1 MIPSRRRRSAPACA
15 GRAEHGGRTGPL
27 AGRRILVANRGEIA
41 CRVLRAI
48 RDEGGLGIAIYSDA
62 DRSAPHVRLADEAH
76 RIGPPPVAES
86 YLDADRILAACRR
99 SRAEMVHPGYGF
111 FSERADFAEAVED
124 AGLIWIGPPPGAIR
138 TMGDK
143 IAARSAVAGS
153 GIPLVPG
160 SEALPAD
167 PAAALAAAA
176 SLGYP
181 VLVKAAFGGGG
192 KGMRLCANDRD
203 VLSALELARREAERA
218 FGDSTIYLEKAI
230 PNPRHIEIQIL
241 ADRSGKVIHL
251 GERECS
257 IQRRHQKLLE
267 ECPSPAPF
275 PGLREKMG
283 AAAVEIIRKIG
294 YEGAGT
300 IEFLVDSHG
309 AFYFLEMNTRLQ
321 VEHPVTE
328 MVTGIDIVHRQ
339 LRIAAEEPLDLDQDR
354 IKWQGHAI
362 ECRIN
367 AEDPEQGFVPSGG
380 RIVALRLPEGPGVR
394 NDVGVDAGIEI
405 TPHYDPL
412 LGKLIVWGENREEAA
427 ARCLRA
433 LHEYRIAGVKT
444 NLPFHRWLLA
454 NPRFLR
460 GETDTGFLESEYR
473 RDELYGEWEETTA
486 VVAAALA
493 AYRSSGRTPPGG
505 GRARS
510 AWKDAGRPGMGGVE

>member
-1 MIPSRRRRSAPACA
+1 VIPQPPSGIGTRT
-15 GRAEHGGRTGPL
+15 GRPGPL
-27 AGRRILVANRGEIA
+27 AGRRVLVANRGEIA
-41 CRVLRAI
+41 CRILRAV
-48 RDEGGLGIAIYSDA
+48 RDEGGLGIAVYSDA

-76 RIGPPPVAES
+76 RLGPPPVAES

-99 SRAEMVHPGYGF
+99 SRAELVHPGYGF
-111 FSERADFAEAVED
+111 FSERAEFAEAIEG
-124 AGLIWIGPPPGAIR
+124 AGMIWVGPPPKAIR

-143 IAARSAVAGS
+143 IAARSAVLGS
-153 GIPLVPG
+153 SVPLVPG
-160 SEALPAD
+160 SEALPTD
-167 PAAALAAAA
+167 PAVAIEAAAA
-176 SLGYP
+176 LGYP

-192 KGMRLCANDRD
+192 KGMRLCANEAD
-203 VLSALELARREAERA
+203 VLSALDLARREAGRA

-241 ADRSGKVIHL
+241 ADRSGRVIHL

-275 PGLREKMG
+275 PGLRERMG
-283 AAAVEIIRKIG
+283 TAAIEICRKID
-294 YEGAGT
+294 YVGAGT
-300 IEFLVDSHG
+300 IEFLVDSDG

-328 MVTGIDIVHRQ
+328 MVTQIDIVHRQ
-339 LRIAAEEPLDLDQDR
+339 LRIAAGEPLDIDQDR

-380 RIVALRLPEGPGVR
+380 RIVSLRLPEGPGVR
-394 NDVGVDAGIEI
+394 NDIGVDTGSEI
-405 TPHYDPL
+405 TPHYDPM

-444 NLPFHRWLLA
+444 NLSFHRWLLA

-473 RDELYGEWEETTA
+473 RDELSGEWEETTA
-486 VVAAALA
+486 VVAAALV
-493 AYRSSGRTPPGG
+493 AYRSAGRQ
-505 GRARS
+505 RSAAADARS
-510 AWKDAGRPGMGGVE
+510 TWKDAGRPGMGGSE